1 MQVAHQQAFVF
12 AASQQVRSHVGF
24 KKLPAGSYPG
34 LQFEHAE
41 VSGAVRLLTSA
52 LSLLQNILCN
62 SLAISLCSGLPAK
75 FEWPQSTA
83 CAQSRWTGRICRF
96 GRRFCAW
103 CGTPSWARPA
113 PADFP
118 ARSVFCGTFP
128 IPDLTSDAAMYHAVN
143 WATFRTHFWQYLLIY
158 TLMLIFR

>member
-1 MQVAHQQAFVF
+1 MQMQVAHQQAFVF

-62 SLAISLCSGLPAK
+62 SLAIAFALAYLQSLNGLNPLRALK
-75 FEWPQSTA
+75 VAGQEEYVGSAGGFVLDAVHQVGRGQHQLTFQLDQSFA
-83 CAQSRWTGRICRF
+83 ELF
-96 GRRFCAW
+96 
-103 CGTPSWARPA
+103 
-113 PADFP
+113 
-118 ARSVFCGTFP
+118 RSPT
-128 IPDLTSDAAMYHAVN
+128 
-143 WATFRTHFWQYLLIY
+143 
-158 TLMLIFR
+158 